1 MGCATAG
8 VNGRARA
15 SGIDFALIGHQ
26 ESWRAAADVVAVLRG
41 DGCAPLPEEDIREI
55 FPWIPP
61 RAVCHV
67 EVTSATGAKAR
78 GLYID
83 SFIPPDRLDAA
94 CVHDNLGRVRAAAA
108 YAVNAGAKIVSL
120 GGFSSILI
128 EGNFNQLPGRCGT
141 VFTTGNTLTVA
152 FIVRGLREMCAF
164 EGRAL
169 RNSTLL
175 IVGATGDVGSG
186 CARCLAPF
194 VKRTLLYARN
204 PERLRILA
212 RELAAG
218 GADVRIAPHLEQ
230 LPHPAGIVICAASL
244 PSPSLLL
251 GRIAPDALIC
261 DAGYPKNLRPGPN
274 MPGATIFFGGLG
286 QIAGGLSFAPD
297 FSGVLNRH
305 PFPNVAH
312 GCLLE
317 GMALAL
323 ERRFEPFSEGR
334 GFITPDRVEVIESIA
349 DRHGI
354 RLAPPYNAEGPLEG
368 VLTSSQNC
376 SAVAR

>member
-1 MGCATAG
+1 MGCAVAG
-8 VNGRARA
+8 VNGRASE
-15 SGIDFALIGHQ
+15 SGVDFALIGHQ

-41 DGCAPLPEEDIREI
+41 AGRAPLPDEEICEI

-83 SFIPPDRLDAA
+83 SFIAPDRLDDAF
-94 CVHDNLGRVRAAAA
+94 VHDNISRVRAAAA
-108 YAVNAGAKIVSL
+108 YAIGAGAKIVSL

-128 EGNFNQLPGRCGT
+128 EGNFNQLPGRRGT
-141 VFTTGNTLTVA
+141 VFTTGNTLTVG
-152 FIVRGLREMCAF
+152 FIVQGLRKICEI

-169 RNSTLL
+169 RNATLL

-186 CARCLAPF
+186 CARCLAPL
-194 VKRTLLYARN
+194 VKRILLNARN
-204 PERLRILA
+204 PERLRLLA
-212 RELAAG
+212 AELAAG
-218 GADVRIAPHLEQ
+218 GADVHVATHLEQ
-230 LPHPAGIVICAASL
+230 LPYRAGIAICAASL

-251 GRIAPDALIC
+251 GCIAPEALIC
-261 DAGYPKNLRPGPN
+261 DAGYPKNLHPN
-274 MPGATIFFGGLG
+274 SDLLSATIFFGGLG
-286 QIAGGLSFAPD
+286 QIAGGLSFVPD
-297 FSGVLNRH
+297 FSGILNRH

-323 ERRFEPFSEGR
+323 ERRFEPFSAGR
-334 GFITPDRVEVIESIA
+334 GFITAERVEKIESIA
-349 DRHGI
+349 ERHGI
-354 RLAPPYNAEGPLEG
+354 HLAPLYNSEGPLEVAG
-368 VLTSSQNC
+368 ARSQY
-376 SAVAR
+376 SVSI